1 MQGSSDPAKKNKKS
15 ACIEKGG
22 VISYE
27 SQGRLGLRRVV
38 RVPRSAERKT
48 SSKELKTKG
57 ERRSD
62 RGLGIAARL
71 WEKSLILGLNF

>member
-48 SSKELKTKG
+48 SSKELKT
-57 ERRSD
+57 
-62 RGLGIAARL
+62 
-71 WEKSLILGLNF
+71 